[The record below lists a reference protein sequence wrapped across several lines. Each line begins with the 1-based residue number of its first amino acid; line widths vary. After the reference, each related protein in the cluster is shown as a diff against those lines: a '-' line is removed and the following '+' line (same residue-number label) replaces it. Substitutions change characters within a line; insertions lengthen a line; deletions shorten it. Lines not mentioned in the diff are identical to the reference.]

1 MPIPTTTSF
10 MSERLRVS
18 TPGRVCL
25 FGEHQDYLAL
35 PVVPCAISRRIAIEG
50 SRRRDATVLI
60 DLPDI
65 NSFESFSLG
74 GPLPY
79 IRERDYFR
87 SCINVLRRRGFSFS
101 AGFDCEVRSRI
112 PINAGTSSSSALTVT
127 WVNFLARMSD
137 QARELSGE
145 EVARLAHEAEV
156 VEFGEP
162 GGMMDH
168 FSTACGGI
176 IAIDFQPTIKLTP
189 LKAILKTFVLG
200 DSGEPKDTKFILA
213 RVKNRVLEIQHRLA
227 QRHPGFS
234 LIRESVQGLD
244 RFSAE
249 LDREQMAL
257 LKGTV
262 RNHELTKQAR
272 ASLGWVPLDHRRI
285 GSLLNEHQAVLR
297 DILRISTPKIDTM
310 IEAALSA
317 GAYGA
322 KINGSGGGGCMF
334 AYAPENPESVAE
346 AVERAGGQAYVVLPD
361 EGTRIEQ
368 SAGSE

>member
-1 MPIPTTTSF
+1 

-35 PVVPCAISRRIAIEG
+35 PVVPCAISRRIVIEG
-50 SRRRDATVLI
+50 SRRRDLTVHI
-60 DLPDI
+60 HLPDI
-65 NSFESFSLG
+65 QSSESFLLED
-74 GPLPY
+74 PLPY

-87 SCINVLRRRGFSFS
+87 SCINVMRRRGFSFS
-101 AGFDCEVRSRI
+101 GGFDCEVRSRI
-112 PINAGTSSSSALTVT
+112 PINAGTSSSSALIVT
-127 WVNFLARMSD
+127 WVNFLARMGD
-137 QARELSGE
+137 QSRVLTGE

-168 FSTACGGI
+168 YSTACGGI
-176 IAIDFQPTIKLTP
+176 IAIDLQPAIKVTP

-200 DSGEPKDTKFILA
+200 DSGEPKDTKSILA
-213 RVKNRVLEIQHRLA
+213 RVKNRVLDIQRRLA
-227 QRHPGFS
+227 ERHPGFS
-234 LIRESVQGLD
+234 LLQESVQGLD

-249 LDREQMAL
+249 LDGEQMAL
-257 LKGTV
+257 LRGTV
-262 RNHELTKQAR
+262 HNHELTKQAR
-272 ASLGWVPLDHRRI
+272 GELGGDTLDHRRI
-285 GSLLNEHQAVLR
+285 GSLLNEHQSVLR
-297 DILRISTPKIDTM
+297 DILRISTPKIDRM
-310 IEAALSA
+310 IDGALSS

-334 AYAPENPESVAE
+334 AYAPENAERVAE
-346 AVERAGGQAYVVLPD
+346 AIEREGGRAYIVLPD

-368 SAGSE
+368 PGVSE